1 MEAQFDAMEARLEE
15 MQEAAAQPEIIADV
29 PRWQRILQEIKR
41 LTPAVTAYREYKA
54 LLSQLAQAREMLSD
68 ADFAAVAQE
77 ELNALA
83 PQAEAARLALRRFL
97 LPHDPNDERSVV
109 MEVRPGAGGDE
120 AALFAALLVRMYQR
134 YAERRAPRRESE
146 QREQP
151 REEFIRPP
159 RRQEKKAVRPR
170 VRERQRVSGVL
181 VLGFAALAAMV
192 VVVLMSYAQLTSIS
206 ADVVSMQKELKTLD
220 AEHVALLTQ
229 YERTFDLETVKAAA
243 AAAGMNKPSSSQIN
257 YIDLSAPDSVELCE
271 AQNVSVLSRVFTSLG
286 QGVFSVVEYFS

>member
-1 MEAQFDAMEARLEE
+1 MARTSRR
-15 MQEAAAQPEIIADV
+15 QPNSYRGGRV
-29 PRWQRILQEIKR
+29 VGNL
-41 LTPAVTAYREYKA
+41 AY
-54 LLSQLAQAREMLSD
+54 
-68 ADFAAVAQE
+68 
-77 ELNALA
+77 
-83 PQAEAARLALRRFL
+83 
-97 LPHDPNDERSVV
+97 DE
-109 MEVRPGAGGDE
+109 
-120 AALFAALLVRMYQR
+120 R

-229 YERTFDLETVKAAA
+229 YERTFDLETGKAAA
-243 AAAGMNKPSSSQIN
+243 VPADQLHRPFRAGQRGALRSTERQRAQPRVHLAGAGRFQRGGIFQ
-257 YIDLSAPDSVELCE
+257 LSE
-271 AQNVSVLSRVFTSLG
+271 AYT
-286 QGVFSVVEYFS
+286 

>member
-1 MEAQFDAMEARLEE
+1 MARTSRR
-15 MQEAAAQPEIIADV
+15 QPNSYRGGRV
-29 PRWQRILQEIKR
+29 VGNL
-41 LTPAVTAYREYKA
+41 AY
-54 LLSQLAQAREMLSD
+54 
-68 ADFAAVAQE
+68 
-77 ELNALA
+77 
-83 PQAEAARLALRRFL
+83 
-97 LPHDPNDERSVV
+97 DE
-109 MEVRPGAGGDE
+109 
-120 AALFAALLVRMYQR
+120 R

-181 VLGFAALAAMV
+181 ALGLAAMV

-243 AAAGMNKPSSSQIN
+243 VAAGMNKPSSSQIN

>member
-1 MEAQFDAMEARLEE
+1 MARTSRR
-15 MQEAAAQPEIIADV
+15 QPNSYRGGRV
-29 PRWQRILQEIKR
+29 VGNL
-41 LTPAVTAYREYKA
+41 AY
-54 LLSQLAQAREMLSD
+54 
-68 ADFAAVAQE
+68 
-77 ELNALA
+77 
-83 PQAEAARLALRRFL
+83 
-97 LPHDPNDERSVV
+97 DE
-109 MEVRPGAGGDE
+109 
-120 AALFAALLVRMYQR
+120 R

-146 QREQP
+146 RREQP
-151 REEFIRPP
+151 REECIRPP
-159 RRQEKKAVRPR
+159 RRQG
-170 VRERQRVSGVL
+170 VSGVL

-243 AAAGMNKPSSSQIN
+243 VAAGMNKPSSSQIN

-286 QGVFSVVEYFS
+286 QGVFSVVDYFS

>member
-1 MEAQFDAMEARLEE
+1 MARTSRR
-15 MQEAAAQPEIIADV
+15 QPNSYRGGRV
-29 PRWQRILQEIKR
+29 VGNL
-41 LTPAVTAYREYKA
+41 AY
-54 LLSQLAQAREMLSD
+54 
-68 ADFAAVAQE
+68 
-77 ELNALA
+77 
-83 PQAEAARLALRRFL
+83 
-97 LPHDPNDERSVV
+97 DE
-109 MEVRPGAGGDE
+109 
-120 AALFAALLVRMYQR
+120 R

-206 ADVVSMQKELKTLD
+206 TDVVSMQKELKT
-220 AEHVALLTQ
+220 LTQ

-243 AAAGMNKPSSSQIN
+243 VAAGMNKPSSSQIN

>member
-1 MEAQFDAMEARLEE
+1 MARTSRR
-15 MQEAAAQPEIIADV
+15 QPNSYRGGRV
-29 PRWQRILQEIKR
+29 VGNL
-41 LTPAVTAYREYKA
+41 AY
-54 LLSQLAQAREMLSD
+54 
-68 ADFAAVAQE
+68 
-77 ELNALA
+77 
-83 PQAEAARLALRRFL
+83 
-97 LPHDPNDERSVV
+97 DE
-109 MEVRPGAGGDE
+109 
-120 AALFAALLVRMYQR
+120 R

-159 RRQEKKAVRPR
+159 R
-170 VRERQRVSGVL
+170 
-181 VLGFAALAAMV
+181 GFAALAAMV

-243 AAAGMNKPSSSQIN
+243 VAAGMNKPSSSQIN

>member
-1 MEAQFDAMEARLEE
+1 MARTSRR
-15 MQEAAAQPEIIADV
+15 QPNSYRGGRV
-29 PRWQRILQEIKR
+29 VGNL
-41 LTPAVTAYREYKA
+41 AY
-54 LLSQLAQAREMLSD
+54 
-68 ADFAAVAQE
+68 
-77 ELNALA
+77 
-83 PQAEAARLALRRFL
+83 
-97 LPHDPNDERSVV
+97 DE
-109 MEVRPGAGGDE
+109 
-120 AALFAALLVRMYQR
+120 R

-181 VLGFAALAAMV
+181 ALGFAALAAMV

-229 YERTFDLETVKAAA
+229 YERTFDR
-243 AAAGMNKPSSSQIN
+243 N
-257 YIDLSAPDSVELCE
+257 
-271 AQNVSVLSRVFTSLG
+271 G
-286 QGVFSVVEYFS
+286 QGGGCRRGHEQAQLLADQLHRPFRAGQRGALRSTERQRAQPRVHLAGAGRFQRGGIFQLSEAYT

>member
-1 MEAQFDAMEARLEE
+1 MARTSRR
-15 MQEAAAQPEIIADV
+15 QPNSYRGGRV
-29 PRWQRILQEIKR
+29 VGNL
-41 LTPAVTAYREYKA
+41 AY
-54 LLSQLAQAREMLSD
+54 
-68 ADFAAVAQE
+68 
-77 ELNALA
+77 
-83 PQAEAARLALRRFL
+83 
-97 LPHDPNDERSVV
+97 DE
-109 MEVRPGAGGDE
+109 
-120 AALFAALLVRMYQR
+120 R

-181 VLGFAALAAMV
+181 ALGFAALAAMV

-243 AAAGMNKPSSSQIN
+243 VAAGMNKLLADQLHRPFRAGQRGALRSTERQRAQPRVHLAGAGRFQRGGIFQ
-257 YIDLSAPDSVELCE
+257 LSE
-271 AQNVSVLSRVFTSLG
+271 AYT
-286 QGVFSVVEYFS
+286 

>member
-1 MEAQFDAMEARLEE
+1 MARTSRR
-15 MQEAAAQPEIIADV
+15 QPNSYRGGRV
-29 PRWQRILQEIKR
+29 VGNL
-41 LTPAVTAYREYKA
+41 AY
-54 LLSQLAQAREMLSD
+54 
-68 ADFAAVAQE
+68 
-77 ELNALA
+77 
-83 PQAEAARLALRRFL
+83 
-97 LPHDPNDERSVV
+97 DE
-109 MEVRPGAGGDE
+109 
-120 AALFAALLVRMYQR
+120 R
-134 YAERRAPRRESE
+134 YAERRAPRRES
-146 QREQP
+146 EQP

-159 RRQEKKAVRPR
+159 RRQEKKTARPR

-181 VLGFAALAAMV
+181 VLGFAALAALV

>member
-1 MEAQFDAMEARLEE
+1 MNAMASRKQQNMRYHGCRVVGNLAYDPAYEE
-15 MQEAAAQPEIIADV
+15 
-29 PRWQRILQEIKR
+29 RQRR
-41 LTPAVTAYREYKA
+41 
-54 LLSQLAQAREMLSD
+54 
-68 ADFAAVAQE
+68 
-77 ELNALA
+77 
-83 PQAEAARLALRRFL
+83 LRREQE
-97 LPHDPNDERSVV
+97 HER
-109 MEVRPGAGGDE
+109 
-120 AALFAALLVRMYQR
+120 Q
-134 YAERRAPRRESE
+134 
-146 QREQP
+146 

-243 AAAGMNKPSSSQIN
+243 VAAGMNKPSSSQIN

>member
-1 MEAQFDAMEARLEE
+1 MARTSRR
-15 MQEAAAQPEIIADV
+15 QPNSYRGGRV
-29 PRWQRILQEIKR
+29 VGNL
-41 LTPAVTAYREYKA
+41 AY
-54 LLSQLAQAREMLSD
+54 
-68 ADFAAVAQE
+68 
-77 ELNALA
+77 
-83 PQAEAARLALRRFL
+83 
-97 LPHDPNDERSVV
+97 DE
-109 MEVRPGAGGDE
+109 
-120 AALFAALLVRMYQR
+120 R
-134 YAERRAPRRESE
+134 YAERRAPRRKSE
-146 QREQP
+146 QREQ
-151 REEFIRPP
+151 P

-243 AAAGMNKPSSSQIN
+243 VAAGMNKPSSSQIN

>member
-1 MEAQFDAMEARLEE
+1 MARTSRRQSNSYRGGRVVGNL
-15 MQEAAAQPEIIADV
+15 
-29 PRWQRILQEIKR
+29 
-41 LTPAVTAYREYKA
+41 AY
-54 LLSQLAQAREMLSD
+54 
-68 ADFAAVAQE
+68 
-77 ELNALA
+77 
-83 PQAEAARLALRRFL
+83 
-97 LPHDPNDERSVV
+97 DE
-109 MEVRPGAGGDE
+109 
-120 AALFAALLVRMYQR
+120 R
-134 YAERRAPRRESE
+134 YAERRAARRESE

-181 VLGFAALAAMV
+181 ALGFAALAAMV

-243 AAAGMNKPSSSQIN
+243 VAAGMNKPSAGQRGALRSTERQRAQPRVHLAGAGRFQRGGIFQ
-257 YIDLSAPDSVELCE
+257 LSE
-271 AQNVSVLSRVFTSLG
+271 AYT
-286 QGVFSVVEYFS
+286 

>member
-1 MEAQFDAMEARLEE
+1 MARTSRR
-15 MQEAAAQPEIIADV
+15 QPNSYRGGRV
-29 PRWQRILQEIKR
+29 VGNL
-41 LTPAVTAYREYKA
+41 AY
-54 LLSQLAQAREMLSD
+54 
-68 ADFAAVAQE
+68 
-77 ELNALA
+77 
-83 PQAEAARLALRRFL
+83 
-97 LPHDPNDERSVV
+97 DE
-109 MEVRPGAGGDE
+109 
-120 AALFAALLVRMYQR
+120 R

-159 RRQEKKAVRPR
+159 RRQEKKTARPR

-181 VLGFAALAAMV
+181 GLGFAALAAMV

-243 AAAGMNKPSSSQIN
+243 GMNKPSSSQIN

>member
-1 MEAQFDAMEARLEE
+1 MARTSRSRQNYRYGGGRVVGNL
-15 MQEAAAQPEIIADV
+15 
-29 PRWQRILQEIKR
+29 
-41 LTPAVTAYREYKA
+41 AY
-54 LLSQLAQAREMLSD
+54 
-68 ADFAAVAQE
+68 
-77 ELNALA
+77 
-83 PQAEAARLALRRFL
+83 
-97 LPHDPNDERSVV
+97 DE
-109 MEVRPGAGGDE
+109 
-120 AALFAALLVRMYQR
+120 R

-170 VRERQRVSGVL
+170 VRQRVSGVL
-181 VLGFAALAAMV
+181 ALGFAALAAMV

-243 AAAGMNKPSSSQIN
+243 VAAGMNKPSSSQIN